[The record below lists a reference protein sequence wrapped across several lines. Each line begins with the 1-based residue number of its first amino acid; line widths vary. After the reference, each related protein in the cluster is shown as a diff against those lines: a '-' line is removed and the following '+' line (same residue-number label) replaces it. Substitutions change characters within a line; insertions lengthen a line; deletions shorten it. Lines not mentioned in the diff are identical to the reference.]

1 MNDVDS
7 LMETFATRVAP
18 AGDEQQSDHQIAE
31 MEAKV
36 RVSLAIATRAAISGL
51 DLPARTL
58 ELLEAGLA
66 RETEAVIALGTPATI
81 VVLSGTP
88 GCGKTTAAA
97 WWLYLA
103 AKEQRIRGLW
113 VTAARLARWARY
125 DDEQMGL
132 LLKAPRLVVDD
143 LGTEYLDE
151 RGAFMTTFDELLNE
165 RYAHRRPTV
174 ITTNLN
180 AEAFRARY
188 DMRVVDRLRED
199 GSFMEIESP
208 SLRST

>member
-1 MNDVDS
+1 LNDVDEF
-7 LMETFATRVAP
+7 MEHIAKRAAP
-18 AGDEQQSDHQIAE
+18 AEDEQSDHHIAE

-36 RVSLAIATRAAISGL
+36 RLSLSIATRAAISGL

-66 RETEAVIALGTPATI
+66 RETEAVLTLGTPATI
-81 VVLSGTP
+81 AVLSGTP

-97 WWLYLA
+97 RWLYLA

-125 DDEQMGL
+125 DDAEMAV

-188 DMRVVDRLRED
+188 DLRVVDRIRED
-199 GSFMEIESP
+199 GTFMEIESP
-208 SLRST
+208 SLRSV